1 MEYPVLYPA
10 RSILYKVFVLISE
23 CSDGLRALNVVT
35 NLPLVFNYSSCMRMR
50 MSPCK
55 SPKGGLLEAYSP
67 YFKYCSKLVPLLFV
81 LDYNI

>member
-35 NLPLVFNYSSCMRMR
+35 NLPLVFNYSS
-50 MSPCK
+50 
-55 SPKGGLLEAYSP
+55 
-67 YFKYCSKLVPLLFV
+67 
-81 LDYNI
+81 